1 MYGKMVKVKTICI
14 VSIRRNEMLKRLLA
28 IVLVGSFALVFL
40 TGFGFGKKSEEE
52 TADTGFKEFIEN
64 DLEPYSDSGN
74 PDLDK
79 IGSSLYQVALG
90 THAQLKDLVVR
101 SDNNETYVAY
111 QNDVDA
117 CVGEEKTDEKC
128 RECSESVKS
137 QLSEEDAANLEE
149 FAGAQSGL
157 VEDLAVKYIGLAKV
171 AVSVKDLASKG
182 KSAFSGNM
190 MAKAKQAKALNGIK
204 NQLDTL
210 LAAQSYVNKQKA
222 IMSAF
227 ESYEGR

>member
-1 MYGKMVKVKTICI
+1 MHRV
-14 VSIRRNEMLKRLLA
+14 IRRDEMLKRLLA
-28 IVLVGSFALVFL
+28 VILVGSLALMFL

-52 TADTGFKEFIEN
+52 TADTGFMEFIEN
-64 DLEPYSDSGN
+64 DPEPYKDSGN
-74 PDLDK
+74 ADLDK
-79 IGSSLYQVALG
+79 IGDSLYSVAAG
-90 THAQLKDLVVR
+90 THAQLKDLVAKN
-101 SDNNETYVAY
+101 DNNETYVAY

-117 CVGEEKTDEKC
+117 CVGEEKTDEKYQ
-128 RECSESVKS
+128 ECVDSVKS
-137 QLSEEDAANLEE
+137 GLSEEDDAKLEE
-149 FAGAQSGL
+149 FTGAQSGL
-157 VEDLAVKYIGLAKV
+157 VEDLAVKYVGLAAV
-171 AVSVKDLASKG
+171 AVSVKDMAGKG

-227 ESYEGR
+227 ESHEGR